1 MLTASNVILAPGNIN
16 RIDDLNMRLR
26 NLQQNVAEKE
36 NELASMGGGGGSV
49 PSVLAVIPPC
59 GKSSVD
65 PPWERALTA
74 AKVPYYVK
82 YVFYINCW

>member
-1 MLTASNVILAPGNIN
+1 MLTASSVVLSAGNVS

-26 NLQQNVAEKE
+26 NLQQKAAETE
-36 NELASMGGGGGSV
+36 NELASMGGGGSV
-49 PSVLAVIPPC
+49 PSVLAVIPPS

-82 YVFYINCW
+82 